1 MAKAASKPKK
11 IPAKMPAK
19 SKSSAAAKAAPPARK
34 ALAKSAPKPV
44 AKAAAKA
51 SGKPAAKPL
60 AKALTK
66 AAPPKVAAKPA
77 PKKAAPAKAA
87 PVAVKAGKWV
97 FTFGDGKAEG
107 RSEMRDLLGGKG
119 ANLAEMANLGLP
131 VPPGFTIPT
140 SVCTYFYAHDKSYP
154 KELQSQVEKAL
165 DYVGKLTGKI
175 FGDARNPL
183 LVSVRS
189 GARASMPGMM
199 DTVLNL
205 GLNDQT
211 VEALAELS
219 GDRRFAY
226 DSYRR
231 FITMYSDVVLGFE
244 HHHFEEILD
253 TFKDSQ
259 GYTLDTD
266 LSADDWV
273 ELVGKYKD
281 AVARETGKDFPQD
294 PHDQLWGAIGAVFS
308 SWMNAR
314 AVTYRKLHDIPESWG
329 TAVNVQAMVFGNMG
343 ETSATG
349 VAFTRNPSTGESK
362 LYGEFLI
369 NAQGEDVV
377 AGIRT
382 PQDITEDARKES
394 GSDKASMESA
404 MPEAFKELT
413 RIYTLLEKHYRDMQD
428 MEFTVEQGKLWMLQT
443 RGGKRTAKAALRIAV
458 ELANEGLIS
467 KQEAVTRIDPASL
480 DQLLHPTIDPNAKR
494 DVIATGLP
502 ASPGAAS
509 GEIVFSSDEA
519 AKLQSDGRK
528 VILVR
533 IETSP
538 EDIHGMHAAE
548 GILTTRGGMTSHAA
562 VVARG
567 MGKPCVSGC
576 GTIRV
581 DYGRGTMSI
590 GSRTFK
596 TGDVITID
604 GSLGQVLAG
613 RMPMIEPELS
623 GEFGTLM
630 NWADQVRK
638 IGVRVNGDTPDDART
653 AIKFGAEGIGLC
665 RTEHMFF
672 EETRI
677 RTVREMILSEDEQ
690 SRRAALA
697 KLLPMQR
704 ADFVELF
711 EIMKGLPVTIRLLDP
726 PLHEFL
732 PHTHAEVEEVARAM
746 NTDPRRLADRAR
758 ELSEFN
764 PMLGFRGCRI
774 AIAYPEI
781 AEMQARAIFEA
792 AVEAQKRTGKAV
804 GLEVMVPL
812 IATKAEL
819 DLVKARIDATA
830 QAVMRETNTK
840 LAYQVGTMIELPR
853 ACLLAGEIAESA
865 EFFSFGTNDLTQT
878 TYGISRDDAASFL
891 GPYVAKGILS
901 VDPFI
906 SLDQEGVGELVKI
919 GVARGRKTRAKLK
932 VGICGEHGGDPASV
946 AFCHHIGLD
955 YVSCSPYRVPIA
967 RLAAAQAALGKAVA
981 SQA

>member
-1 MAKAASKPKK
+1 
-11 IPAKMPAK
+11 
-19 SKSSAAAKAAPPARK
+19 
-34 ALAKSAPKPV
+34 
-44 AKAAAKA
+44 
-51 SGKPAAKPL
+51 
-60 AKALTK
+60 
-66 AAPPKVAAKPA
+66 
-77 PKKAAPAKAA
+77 
-87 PVAVKAGKWV
+87 KAG
-97 FTFGDGKAEG
+97 
-107 RSEMRDLLGGKG
+107 MRDLLGGKG

-140 SVCTYFYAHDKSYP
+140 SVCTYFYANGKTYP
-154 KELQSQVEKAL
+154 KDLKTQVEKAL
-165 DYVGKLTGKI
+165 VTVGKIAGKT

-189 GARASMPGMM
+189 GGRASMPGMM

-205 GLNDQT
+205 GMNDTT

-244 HHHFEEILD
+244 HHHFEDILD
-253 TFKDSQ
+253 TYKDSK
-259 GYTLDTD
+259 GYSLDTE
-266 LSADDWV
+266 LTADDWV
-273 ELVGKYKD
+273 DLVGRYKE
-281 AVARETGKDFPQD
+281 AVARETGEDFPQD
-294 PHDQLWGAIGAVFS
+294 PHAQLWGAVGAVFS

-314 AVTYRKLHDIPESWG
+314 AVTYRRLHDIPESWG
-329 TAVNVQAMVFGNMG
+329 TAVNIQSMVFGNMG
-343 ETSATG
+343 DTSATG
-349 VAFTRNPSTGESK
+349 VAFTRNPSTGEK
-362 LYGEFLI
+362 RLYGEFLI

-382 PQDITEDARKES
+382 PQDITEYARKES
-394 GSDKASMESA
+394 GSDKASMEVA
-404 MPEAFKELT
+404 MPDAFKELT

-443 RGGKRTAKAALRIAV
+443 RNGKRTAKAALRIAV
-458 ELANEGLIS
+458 DLANEGLITR
-467 KQEAVTRIDPASL
+467 KDAITRIDPASL
-480 DQLLHPTIDPNAKR
+480 DQLLHPTIDPVAKR

-502 ASPGAAS
+502 ASPGAAA

-519 AKLQSDGRK
+519 AKLQADGRK

-533 IETSP
+533 VETSP

-567 MGKPCVSGC
+567 MGKPCVSGV

-581 DYGRGTMSI
+581 DYGRGMMTI
-590 GSRTFK
+590 GNRSFK
-596 TGDVITID
+596 AGDVITID

-623 GEFGTLM
+623 GDFTTLM
-630 NWADQVRK
+630 GWADQVRK
-638 IGVRVNGDTPDDART
+638 LKVRTNADTPADART
-653 AIKFGAEGIGLC
+653 ALKFGTEGIGLC

-677 RTVREMILSEDEQ
+677 RTVREMILAEDEG

-704 ADFVELF
+704 ADFVDLF

-732 PHTHAEVEEVARAM
+732 PHSQSEIEEVARAM
-746 NTDPRRLADRAR
+746 NTDARKIADRAR
-758 ELSEFN
+758 ELAEFN
-764 PMLGFRGCRI
+764 PMLGFRGCRL

-792 AVEAQKRTGKAV
+792 AVEAGKRTGKPV

-812 IATKAEL
+812 IATRAEF
-819 DLVKARIDATA
+819 DITKARIDATA
-830 QAVMRETNTK
+830 QAVMKETGVK
-840 LAYQVGTMIELPR
+840 LSYQTGTMIELPR
-853 ACLLAGEIAESA
+853 ACLLAGEIAKTA

-891 GPYVAKGILS
+891 GTYVARGILEI
-901 VDPFI
+901 DPFI
-906 SLDQEGVGELVKI
+906 SVDRDGVGELVKI
-919 GVARGRKTRAKLK
+919 GVQRGRKTRPGLK
-932 VGICGEHGGDPASV
+932 MGICGEHGGDPASV
-946 AFCHHIGLD
+946 AFCHETGLD